1 MSESNSNSNQRLV
14 NAYKNMVEQLRHIV
28 DKAQDAKPEVL
39 HALENVKEKT
49 IELGEL
55 TREEAEKISDYIIRD
70 LHDAADFIDKNRSEF
85 NDWISLEVDLIE
97 DKILDLLPPLIDET
111 RVALDQ
117 LKHRAETMGEWHTGE
132 IVSPGIFE
140 CKNCGKTLEMHKT
153 GHIPPCSGCK
163 ATVFKR
169 ITSAGKT

>member
-1 MSESNSNSNQRLV
+1 MSESDTNNNQRLV
-14 NAYKNMVEQLRHIV
+14 NAYKNMVEHLRHLV
-28 DKAQDAKPEVL
+28 DKAQDVKPEML
-39 HALENVKEKT
+39 HALENAKEKAV
-49 IELGEL
+49 ELGEL
-55 TREEAEKISDYIIRD
+55 TKEEAEKISDYIIRD
-70 LHDAADFIDKNRSEF
+70 LHDAADFVEENRAEF

-111 RVALDQ
+111 RLALDQ

-140 CKNCGKTLEMHKT
+140 CKSCSKKLEMHKT
-153 GHIPPCSGCK
+153 GHIPPCPACK

-169 ITSAGKT
+169 VSSK